1 MIRYALV
8 CDAAHEFDGWFST
21 SASFE
26 EQAKRGLV
34 ACPVCASPRIER
46 AVMAPNVARTDLG
59 PRRPQPSPSAESPA
73 AAPASAPAALPSP
86 TALIGEKEAALR
98 AMITELHR
106 QVRENAEHVGERF
119 AEEALKIHHGETKER
134 AIYGQASPE
143 DAQMLQEEG
152 VAFMPLPRLPGSA
165 H

>member
-8 CDAAHEFDGWFST
+8 CDAAHEFDSWFST

-26 EQAKRGLV
+26 EQVKRGLV
-34 ACPVCASPRIER
+34 ACPVCGSLRVER
-46 AVMAPNVARTDLG
+46 AIMAPNVARTDLG
-59 PRRPQPSPSAESPA
+59 PRRPEPVA
-73 AAPASAPAALPSP
+73 AAPVPAQAPAMPPSP

-98 AMITELHR
+98 AMIAELHR
-106 QVRENAEHVGERF
+106 QVREKAEHVGERF
-119 AEEALKIHHGETKER
+119 AEEALKIHHGETQER
-134 AIYGQASPE
+134 PIYGQASLE
-143 DAQMLQEEG
+143 DAQMLHEEG